1 MSLKNEEDSSKK
13 HKELVFL
20 LAIAGL
26 IDAQT
31 VLLAQELEKGRTV
44 HHVYNVFDSLSSS
57 YSMFKFFFEVCIS
70 SSNDPDLM
78 RRVLCSPQGMSLFIS
93 EALFL
98 VGFAFFASYFEKE
111 KNKEPGKRDEMKY
124 LIAAAWPYFRDMMK
138 GMKNAYKGWKSLV
151 QIIAILGA
159 ADLKFLIIPV
169 GLALGLVAT
178 LNRFLQRSTEE
189 QRKKKMSVNKDL
201 LKRLNDKSMPFLT
214 KEEHDDYLKDPSK
227 IQYQSMSERALDLL
241 ARGLGGLIDSLYLYA
256 GVIGLA
262 ALSPEV
268 FAVMAGFTI
277 IFTLSCVA
285 ARLYEG
291 YEAQRELLATQT
303 RCKLA
308 LVAKELETTYGKL
321 ARSEN
326 ANSQDMRRD
335 VARLMAQFI
344 LLHKELKEQT
354 TPNYAT
360 VFFLGIKNGLFAY
373 GVLTSFLFMA
383 TSVFSIGTAFFPP
396 ALLIGIISS
405 GIASIISVTAFLMY
419 SHRQYLQEQSQ
430 RHTVADEALQQLGQ
444 LQNNIT
450 SDNCTAPSFETLKQ
464 WLGDARKPADTQKSL
479 TQEWLE
485 VFRSFFS
492 GISKGNNFATLIAL
506 AFLQTDPQDHEHGP
520 SAMLMLTVASAAVF
534 SAVLSLRALARGL
547 GRDNTAKKE
556 VVISEKTPG
565 EVTQTKVA
573 GESSEGTEKSPPA
586 SLKRTISIPSLIS
599 HLGFFRANESA
610 AVTVS
615 PREHTIQGLT

>member
-13 HKELVFL
+13 HKEFVFL

-26 IDAQT
+26 IDAQS
-31 VLLAQELEKGRTV
+31 VLLAQELEKDRTI

-98 VGFAFFASYFEKE
+98 VSFAFFASYFEKE

-124 LIAAAWPYFRDMMK
+124 FIAASWPYFRDMMK
-138 GMKNAYKGWKSLV
+138 GMKNAYKGWKSVV
-151 QIIAILGA
+151 QIIGILGL
-159 ADLKFLIIPV
+159 ADLKSLIIPV

-189 QRKKKMSVNKDL
+189 QRKKKMTANKDL
-201 LKRLNDKSMPFLT
+201 LKRLNDKNMPFLT
-214 KEEHDDYLKDPSK
+214 KEEHEDYLRDPSK
-227 IQYQSMSERALDLL
+227 IQYQTMSERMLDIL
-241 ARGLGGLIDSLYLYA
+241 ARALGGLIDSLYLYA

-262 ALSPEV
+262 LLTPEV
-268 FAVMAGFTI
+268 FTVMAV
-277 IFTLSCVA
+277 FTLVFSMACIA
-285 ARLYEG
+285 SRIYEG

-308 LVAKELETTYGKL
+308 LVAKELETTYAKL
-321 ARSEN
+321 ARPEN
-326 ANSQDMRRD
+326 MHCAEMKRD
-335 VARLMAQFI
+335 ASDLMARFI
-344 LLHKELKEQT
+344 ALHKELNEQT
-354 TPNYAT
+354 TASYTT
-360 VFFLGIKNGLFAY
+360 VFFLGVKNGLFAY

-383 TSVFSIGTAFFPP
+383 TSVFSVSTALFPP
-396 ALLIGIISS
+396 ALLIAIISS
-405 GIASIISVTAFLMY
+405 GIASIIGVTSFLMR
-419 SHRQYLQEQSQ
+419 SHQHYLQEQGQ
-430 RHTVADEALQQLGQ
+430 KHTAAKEALQQLER
-444 LQNNIT
+444 LQNNLNF
-450 SDNCTAPSFETLKQ
+450 DNGTAPSVDSLKQ
-464 WLGDARKPADTQKSL
+464 WLNEARKPAEIQKSL

-492 GISKGNNFATLIAL
+492 GISKGNNFASLIAI

-534 SAVLSLRALARGL
+534 STVLALRALARGL
-547 GRDNTAKKE
+547 GRDNAAKNKE
-556 VVISEKTPG
+556 VSTSERTAGEATKT
-565 EVTQTKVA
+565 KAA
-573 GESSEGTEKSPPA
+573 GESSEGTESPPA
-586 SLKRTISIPSLIS
+586 SLKRTLSFQNIYN
-599 HLGFFRANESA
+599 FFRPNDTHQPS
-610 AVTVS
+610 VT
-615 PREHTIQGLT
+615 PREHKVQGLT

>member
-13 HKELVFL
+13 RKELVFL
-20 LAIAGL
+20 LAIANL

-31 VLLAQELEKGRTV
+31 VLLAQGLEKDRTI

-78 RRVLCSPQGMSLFIS
+78 RRVLCSPQGMSLFIG

-98 VGFAFFASYFEKE
+98 VSFAFFASYFEKE

-124 LIAAAWPYFRDMMK
+124 LIATTWPYFRDMMK

-151 QIIAILGA
+151 QIIGILSA

-189 QRKKKMSVNKDL
+189 QRKKKMTANKDL
-201 LKRLNDKSMPFLT
+201 LKRLGDKSMPFLT
-214 KEEHDDYLKDPSK
+214 KEEHEDYLNDPSK
-227 IQYQSMSERALDLL
+227 IQYQTMLERAMDLM
-241 ARGLGGLIDSLYLYA
+241 ARALGGLIDSLYLYA
-256 GVIGLA
+256 GVVSLA
-262 ALSPEV
+262 VLTPQLY
-268 FAVMAGFTI
+268 AVMAGFTI
-277 IFTLSCVA
+277 IFSLACIA
-285 ARLYEG
+285 ARIYEG

-321 ARSEN
+321 ARSDN
-326 ANSQDMRRD
+326 VYSQDMKSD
-335 VARLMAQFI
+335 VSRLIAQFI
-344 LLHKELKEQT
+344 LLQKELKEQT
-354 TPNYAT
+354 TPSYAT
-360 VFFLGIKNGLFAY
+360 VFFLGVKNGLFAY

-383 TSVFSIGTAFFPP
+383 TSVFSVSTALFPP
-396 ALLIGIISS
+396 ALLIAIISS
-405 GIASIISVTAFLMY
+405 GIASIISVTGFLMY
-419 SHRQYLQEQSQ
+419 SHHQYLQEQGQ
-430 RHTVADEALQQLGQ
+430 KHTVADESLQQLSL
-444 LQNNIT
+444 LQHNIT
-450 SDNCTAPSFETLKQ
+450 SDNCIAPSSETLKQ
-464 WLGDARKPADTQKSL
+464 WISDVRKPADTQKSL

-547 GRDNTAKKE
+547 GKENTAKNKE
-556 VVISEKTPG
+556 SVMVEKTAD
-565 EVTQTKVA
+565 EVRKTKAA
-573 GESSEGTEKSPPA
+573 GETSESTPPA
-586 SLKRTISIPSLIS
+586 SLKRTLSFDNIFN
-599 HLGFFRANESA
+599 FFRDKPKSPT
-610 AVTVS
+610 VT
-615 PREHTIQGLT
+615 PREHKVQGLT

>member
-13 HKELVFL
+13 RKELVFL

-26 IDAQT
+26 IDAQS
-31 VLLAQELEKGRTV
+31 VLLAQELEKDRTI

-98 VGFAFFASYFEKE
+98 VSFAFFASYFEKE
-111 KNKEPGKRDEMKY
+111 KNKEPEKRDEMKY
-124 LIAAAWPYFRDMMK
+124 FIAASWPYFRDMMK

-151 QIIAILGA
+151 QIIGILSA
-159 ADLKFLIIPV
+159 ADLKFLIVPI
-169 GLALGLVAT
+169 GLVLGLVAT

-189 QRKKKMSVNKDL
+189 QRKKKMTANKDL

-227 IQYQSMSERALDLL
+227 IQYQTMSERAMDLL
-241 ARGLGGLIDSLYLYA
+241 ARALGGLIDSLYLYA
-256 GVIGLA
+256 GVISLA
-262 ALSPEV
+262 VLTPQV

-277 IFTLSCVA
+277 IFSVACVA
-285 ARLYEG
+285 SRIYEG

-308 LVAKELETTYGKL
+308 LVAKELETTYGKF

-326 ANSQDMRRD
+326 VYSQDTKRD
-335 VARLMAQFI
+335 VSRLIAQFI
-344 LLHKELKEQT
+344 LLQKELKEQT
-354 TPNYAT
+354 TPSYAT
-360 VFFLGIKNGLFAY
+360 IFFLGVKNGLFGY

-383 TSVFSIGTAFFPP
+383 TSVFSVGTALFPP
-396 ALLIGIISS
+396 ALLIAIISS
-405 GIASIISVTAFLMY
+405 GIASIISVTAFLMH
-419 SHRQYLQEQSQ
+419 SHQQYLQEQGQ
-430 RHTVADEALQQLGQ
+430 KHTVVDESLHQLSH

-450 SDNCTAPSFETLKQ
+450 SDNYTAPSVETLKQ

-492 GISKGNNFATLIAL
+492 GISKGNNFASLIAL

-547 GRDNTAKKE
+547 GRENAAKNKE
-556 VVISEKTPG
+556 NVIVERAVDEVMKT
-565 EVTQTKVA
+565 KAA
-573 GESSEGTEKSPPA
+573 GESSESGETSPPA
-586 SLKRTISIPSLIS
+586 SLKRTLAFHNIYN
-599 HLGFFRANESA
+599 FFQPKAPQ
-610 AVTVS
+610 S
-615 PREHTIQGLT
+615 PTLTLLEHKVQGLT

>member
-26 IDAQT
+26 IDAQS
-31 VLLAQELEKGRTV
+31 VLLAQQLEKDRTV

-111 KNKEPGKRDEMKY
+111 KNKEPEKRDEMKY
-124 LIAAAWPYFRDMMK
+124 FIAASWPYFRDMMK
-138 GMKNAYKGWKSLV
+138 GMKNAYKGWKSIV
-151 QIIAILGA
+151 QIMGILGI
-159 ADLKFLIIPV
+159 ADLKSFIIPV

-178 LNRFLQRSTEE
+178 LNRFLQRSIEE
-189 QRKKKMSVNKDL
+189 QRKKKMRDNKDL

-214 KEEHDDYLKDPSK
+214 KEEHDDYLKDPNK
-227 IQYQSMSERALDLL
+227 IQYQTMSERALDLL
-241 ARGLGGLIDSLYLYA
+241 ARALGGLIDSLYLYA
-256 GVIGLA
+256 GVISLA
-262 ALSPEV
+262 VFTPEV

-277 IFTLSCVA
+277 LFSVACVA
-285 ARLYEG
+285 SRIYEG

-308 LVAKELETTYGKL
+308 LVAKELETTYGAL
-321 ARSEN
+321 ARTEN
-326 ANSQDMRRD
+326 NMHCQDMKDD
-335 VARLMAQFI
+335 VSRLIAQFS
-344 LLHKELKEQT
+344 LLQKELNEQT
-354 TPNYAT
+354 TPSYAI
-360 VFFLGIKNGLFAY
+360 VFFLGVKNGLFAY
-373 GVLTSFLFMA
+373 GVLTSCLFMV
-383 TSVFSIGTAFFPP
+383 TSLFSVSTALFPP
-396 ALLIGIISS
+396 ALLIAIISS
-405 GIASIISVTAFLMY
+405 GVASIISVTAFLL
-419 SHRQYLQEQSQ
+419 HAHQQYLQEQSQ
-430 RHTVADEALQQLGQ
+430 EYTAADEALQQLEQ
-444 LQNNIT
+444 LQNNI
-450 SDNCTAPSFETLKQ
+450 SADNCTAPSLKILKQ
-464 WLGDARKPADTQKSL
+464 WLAEARKPVDIQKSL
-479 TQEWLE
+479 IQEWLE

-506 AFLQTDPQDHEHGP
+506 AFLQTDSQDHEHGP
-520 SAMLMLTVASAAVF
+520 SAMMMLTVASAAVF

-556 VVISEKTPG
+556 TIAVETTSVEATKTNA
-565 EVTQTKVA
+565 A
-573 GESSEGTEKSPPA
+573 GESSESPPG
-586 SLKRTISIPSLIS
+586 SLKRTISLQSIVS
-599 HLGFFRANESA
+599 HFSFFRANEETAS
-610 AVTVS
+610 VT
-615 PREHTIQGLT
+615 PREHTIQGLM